1 MTTDQKDDLKSIEIR
16 LAETQSTIIKLE
28 NVIKFAKAYRR
39 ITKSDHYKEVYN
51 GRINDSIKKL
61 NDLYNSRITFQTG
74 FDYQLDKY

>member
-1 MTTDQKDDLKSIEIR
+1 MTTDQKNDLKSIEIR

-28 NVIKFAKAYRR
+28 NVIKFAKACRR

-51 GRINDSIKKL
+51 GHINDSMKKL